1 MKLCQYIAG
10 LALAAVSTAA
20 SALTFPLQ
28 PGQDI
33 VGHVQTITV
42 GQDINITHIAQQYD
56 VGYYQLVEANQGKDI
71 NHLQTGDQLTIPT
84 QYIIPNVPR
93 RGIVINQ
100 AEMRLF
106 YFPPNKHEVVTYPV
120 GIGRAGWNTPVT
132 VAKIIEK
139 KAHPTWFVPQ
149 SIQRDLALQGI
160 QSPKS
165 IPAGPGNPLGP
176 YMLRLSMPTYL
187 IHGSNDAS
195 TVGRRSSSGCIH
207 LYNPD
212 ITALFAAVPV
222 GTRVNII
229 NNPYLFG
236 FKNNQLYLEAHSPID
251 KGVGVPITNL
261 TVVTNSLMHWSSLHP
276 QLIVNLGKA
285 VTVAEQERG
294 LATPVA
300 QFKPQQ

>member
-1 MKLCQYIAG
+1 MKLRQYITG
-10 LALAAVSTAA
+10 LALVAASTAV
-20 SALTFPLQ
+20 SALTFSLQ

-33 VGHVQTITV
+33 VGQVQTITV
-42 GQDINITHIAQQYD
+42 GQDTNITDIAQKYD

-71 NHLQTGDQLTIPT
+71 DHLQPGDQLTIPT

-106 YFPPNKHEVVTYPV
+106 YFLPGQHEVITYPV
-120 GIGRAGWNTPVT
+120 GIGRAGWNTPVVLT
-132 VAKIIEK
+132 KVIQKQK
-139 KAHPTWFVPQ
+139 HPVWYVPQ

-165 IPAGPGNPLGP
+165 IPAGPKNPLGP
-176 YMLRLSMPTYL
+176 YMLRLGLPTYL

-212 ITALFAAVPV
+212 ITALFAVVPV

-236 FKNNQLYLEAHSPID
+236 WQNNQLYLEAHSPID
-251 KGVGVPITNL
+251 KGVGVPVTNL
-261 TVVTNSLMHWSSLHP
+261 TAMTAELIKESKVHP
-276 QLIVNLGKA
+276 QLTVNLGKA
-285 VTVAEQERG
+285 VEAAEQERG
-294 LATPVA
+294 LPTLISS
-300 QFKPQQ
+300 